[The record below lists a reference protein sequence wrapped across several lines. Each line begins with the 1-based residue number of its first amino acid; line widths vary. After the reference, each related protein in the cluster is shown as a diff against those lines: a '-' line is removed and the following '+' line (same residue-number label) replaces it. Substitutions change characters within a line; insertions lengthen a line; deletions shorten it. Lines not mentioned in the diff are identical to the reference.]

1 MRNNCLKTILAALLL
16 LCSTVA
22 SAHYFE
28 VDGIFYNITSSTQK
42 TVAVTYGGSY
52 YYAVSDEYTGAVV
65 IPAAVTHNN
74 ITYSVT
80 SIEYRAFYGCKGLT
94 SVTIPNSV
102 TSIGNYAF
110 ENCTGLTNIT
120 IPNSITSMGICVF
133 YNCTGL
139 TSITI
144 PNSVTTIRSDAF
156 RGCTGLTSVEIP
168 NSVTSIG
175 ESAFILSI

>member
-1 MRNNCLKTILAALLL
+1 MKKFYLYSLFISLLL

-22 SAHYFE
+22 SAHDFE

-42 TVAVTYGGSY
+42 TVAVTYSGSY

-133 YNCTGL
+133 YNC
-139 TSITI
+139 I
-144 PNSVTTIRSDAF
+144 
-156 RGCTGLTSVEIP
+156 
-168 NSVTSIG
+168 
-175 ESAFILSI
+175 